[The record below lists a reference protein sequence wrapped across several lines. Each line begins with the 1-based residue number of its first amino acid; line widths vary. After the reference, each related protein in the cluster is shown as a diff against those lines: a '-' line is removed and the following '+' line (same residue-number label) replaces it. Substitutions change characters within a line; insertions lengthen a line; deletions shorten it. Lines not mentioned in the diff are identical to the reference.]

1 MGSLFLLS
9 EATQAVAETATEEAG
24 LVSMNAW
31 IIIATIC
38 NLFIQMFLI
47 KKFLFKRV
55 RAILDKRR
63 ELAEEDMRKA
73 KVSRDE
79 AERLRTEYESNME
92 QAREKATQ
100 IIDLAQKNATRKS
113 DEIIREAS
121 QEAVAL
127 KARAEADI
135 ALERRKA
142 VNEVKNEIG
151 SMAME
156 IAGKVIEREVSE
168 TDHAKLIDEFI
179 ENVQV

>member
-1 MGSLFLLS
+1 MGSFVLLS
-9 EATQAVAETATEEAG
+9 EAAQIEEAG
-24 LVSMNAW
+24 LVSIDTW
-31 IIIATIC
+31 TIIAMIC
-38 NLFIQMFLI
+38 NLFIQMLLI

-55 RAILDKRR
+55 RDVLDKRR
-63 ELAEEDMRKA
+63 ELAEEELRKA
-73 KVSRDE
+73 RVSRDE
-79 AERLRTEYESNME
+79 AEKLRTEYESNME

-100 IIDLAQKNATRKS
+100 IIDLAQKNATARS

-121 QEAVAL
+121 QEAVAM

-151 SMAME
+151 SVAME

-168 TDHAKLIDEFI
+168 QDHAKLIDEFI
-179 ENVQV
+179 EQVGT